1 MRRPEVGFDAHSHVV
16 EGTLNRLVV
25 ENSHEEPLHPNLF
38 NSKRSEQKT
47 LHKAITRGCVSS
59 EDVTILSKHSD
70 AKEEEN
76 CRLVGSIL
84 GDDGLR
90 ASNVSGGEVGRI
102 GATWV
107 IHMLAYLSL
116 SDQI

>member
-25 ENSHEEPLHPNLF
+25 EDSHKEPLHPNLF

-47 LHKAITRGCVSS
+47 LHEAITRSCVGS
-59 EDVTILSKHSD
+59 EDMTVLSKHCD
-70 AKEEEN
+70 AEEEEN

-84 GDDGLR
+84 CHDGLC
-90 ASNVSGGEVGRI
+90 ASDVSGGEVGRI

-107 IHMLAYLSL
+107 IHILAYLSL